1 MSCQRHSL
9 RRGGRCESEQG
20 LFDGMPAAYL
30 RSRLLPLCLLP
41 STQME
46 QVSEIVR
53 ADEEFPGHDW
63 QPVVKQNCTGFDA
76 ACHSILTQLSTTTI
90 RRLPVVKSVSVV

>member
-1 MSCQRHSL
+1 
-9 RRGGRCESEQG
+9 
-20 LFDGMPAAYL
+20 
-30 RSRLLPLCLLP
+30 
-41 STQME
+41 ME

-63 QPVVKQNCTGFDA
+63 HSVVKQNCTGFDA